1 MVTPPR
7 PVRRGCVSASLPLVL
22 AVAVATV
29 LPRVAFAEV
38 SAGVSVDVYNSI
50 VIEEERSTSA
60 GLGLAELD
68 LRNAGGGDVR
78 SRLVLRATLQE
89 EDGEARTEL
98 TVPRAEIR
106 WRLRTASD
114 YTLRF
119 SAGRTRISW
128 GDGQLYNA
136 GDVINGAAP
145 EEVDLTDDT
154 LRDET
159 LWLLS
164 AYLPLGRFAF
174 FEPVVLFPMADEIES
189 RDADEV
195 ASGGR
200 VQAQILNVKTEAGYL
215 YRGDGA
221 LHQPYLSV
229 QGNLFLD
236 WYIAASVEQPVDEEG
251 DLSVSGGLL
260 HTGTGPR
267 LGTWTMRIETLWT
280 AADERL
286 LIYPEITW
294 APSQLISTFVRTQIV
309 AVEEGRR
316 SSIED
321 PAVLS
326 TIGVSWTPRTAL
338 TLSVYGSVD
347 TETELG
353 TVTAAVGYVF

>member
-1 MVTPPR
+1 MI
-7 PVRRGCVSASLPLVL
+7 A
-22 AVAVATV
+22 
-29 LPRVAFAEV
+29 AEV
-38 SAGVSVDVYNSI
+38 SAGVSVDLYNSI
-50 VIEEERSTSA
+50 VIEEDRSTSA
-60 GLGLAELD
+60 GFGLAELD

-78 SRLVLRATLQE
+78 SRLVLRATLTE
-89 EDGEARTEL
+89 EGGEAETDL

-106 WRLRTASD
+106 WRMRTASD
-114 YTLRF
+114 YTMRF
-119 SAGRTRISW
+119 SVGRTRVSW

-145 EEVDLTDDT
+145 TELDLTADT

-164 AYLPLGRFAF
+164 AYVPLGRFAF
-174 FEPVVLFPMADEIES
+174 FEPVTLFPMADETES
-189 RDADEV
+189 RDADEI

-200 VQAQILNVKTEAGYL
+200 VQVRIFNMKTEAGYL
-215 YRGDGA
+215 YRGDDA
-221 LHQPYLSV
+221 LHQPYLSL
-229 QGNLFLD
+229 QGNLFID
-236 WYIAASVEQPVDEEG
+236 WYVAASTTQPVDDEG

-280 AADERL
+280 GADERFL
-286 LIYPEITW
+286 VYPEITW

-309 AVEEGRR
+309 SVEEGRWT
-316 SSIED
+316 SIED

-338 TLSVYGSVD
+338 TLSVYGSID
-347 TETELG
+347 TELEAG